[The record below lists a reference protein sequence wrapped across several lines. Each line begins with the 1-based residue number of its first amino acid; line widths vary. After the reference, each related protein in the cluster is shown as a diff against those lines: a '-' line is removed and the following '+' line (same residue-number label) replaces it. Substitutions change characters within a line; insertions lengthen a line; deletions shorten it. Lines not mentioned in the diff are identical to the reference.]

1 MNPKK
6 KEDSI
11 RSLRNNFKCTN
22 ICIMGV
28 QEGEEGEQEIE
39 NQFEKK
45 MTENFPNQEVQR
57 VPNEM
62 NPNPHQDTL

>member
-28 QEGEEGEQEIE
+28 PTGQERKQGIE
-39 NQFEKK
+39 NLCEKNNDRK
-45 MTENFPNQEVQR
+45 
-57 VPNEM
+57 
-62 NPNPHQDTL
+62 HS